1 MFKLD
6 DNLLQELGLGGLPAQ
21 DKSSMLGHIYET
33 LELRV
38 GMRLAEQMSDD
49 QLNEFEGFVN
59 GDINV
64 ARDYLNAGFPGWEQA
79 QDFVTQRTQAE
90 QAAQRAGRQF
100 NPDAIIPE
108 YAALRWLETNFPDYK
123 QVVADELDKLKN
135 EIKTQAPQIIA
146 AAQAH
151 AVQPQAQAYQQPAQ
165 VPGAQPDPTLQPQHQ
180 ASPQQSTQSTDPYT
194 QPSQYAPPA
203 QPQPYVDPQQDGLPP
218 QTPSTQS

>member
-146 AAQAH
+146 AAQAQ
-151 AVQPQAQAYQQPAQ
+151 ATQPPGQ
-165 VPGAQPDPTLQPQHQ
+165 VPGAQPDPTQQQYQTPPPQPAQG
-180 ASPQQSTQSTDPYT
+180 DPYT
-194 QPSQYAPPA
+194 QQPPQQQYAP
-203 QPQPYVDPQQDGLPP
+203 PQPYVDPQQGGVPP
-218 QTPSTQS
+218 QAPPAQPQ